1 MTQTTNSTTSA
12 ISASSPVRV
21 TIFNEFL
28 HELENET
35 VAAVYPDGIHMA
47 LKRAIEE
54 RLDAQVTTATLREPE
69 HGLPQD
75 VIDGTDV
82 MLWWGHKAHVEV
94 DDAVAE
100 RVRRAVLDGMGLIV
114 LHSGHLSRPFLKLM
128 GTHGSLKWR
137 EADEKERLWNLQ
149 PAHPIM
155 QGVGDHFELPQEEM
169 YGERFDVPDPDELL
183 MISWFQGGEVF
194 RSLMTW
200 RRGNG
205 RVVYFRPGH
214 ETFPTYHHDTVQRIV
229 ANAVAYARPL
239 LRRDDSRCPNTA
251 AFEAVPNPGKEHVLD
266 AS

>member
-1 MTQTTNSTTSA
+1 MA
-12 ISASSPVRV
+12 GPRV

-28 HELENET
+28 HEVEHD
-35 VAAVYPDGIHMA
+35 VVKAIYPDGIHMT
-47 LKRAIEE
+47 LKRALEQRIGAVV
-54 RLDAQVTTATLREPE
+54 RTATLREPE
-69 HGLPQD
+69 NGLPQEVVD
-75 VIDGTDV
+75 STDV
-82 MLWWGHKAHVEV
+82 MVWWGHKAHGEV
-94 DDAVAE
+94 LDATAD

-114 LHSGHLSRPFLKLM
+114 LHSGHLSKPFVGLM
-128 GTHGSLKWR
+128 GTHGSLSWR

-155 QGVGDHFELPQEEM
+155 RGTGRYFELPQEEM

-214 ETFPTYHHDTVQRIV
+214 ETYPTYHDDNVQRIL
-229 ANAVAYARPL
+229 ANAAVYAVGP
-239 LRRDDSRCPNTA
+239 LRRDDSTSPETPA
-251 AFEAVPNPGKEHVLD
+251 LEPVPNPSKEHVLEP
-266 AS
+266 S